1 MCIRDS
7 LSLYTDADFASDVKA
22 SLSTTGASL
31 KIEGPNTSFV
41 LSALSKKQT
50 AVCHSSTESEI
61 VAADTSIRTVGI
73 PTMIL
78 IDFVL
83 NRGVKMNF
91 YEDNQSAIKIIES
104 GYSQTLRHISRTHR
118 VNLAWLKD
126 QFTKLNIDMKYI
138 TTERQAADI
147 LTKHFVDRLK
157 WYAAL
162 LAINHYPNFSVEW
175 LMDGSPVNLE
185 EPYIRDTVPYKHST
199 SKKHTF
205 DDGTLEEFD
214 ILSEGEYADTKKA
227 DHTVLNRN
235 YTVATKPPK
244 TRKYKKNH
252 TA

>member
-1 MCIRDS
+1 MLHLHSLKIRLVSWAGDS
-7 LSLYTDADFASDVKA
+7 TDDIHLSLYTDADFASDVKA

-83 NRGVKMNF
+83 NRGVKLHF
-91 YEDNQSAIKIIES
+91 YEDNRSAIKIIES

-126 QFTKLNIDMKYI
+126 QLTKLNIDMKYI

-147 LTKHFVDRLK
+147 FTKHFTDRLK

-175 LMDGSPVNLE
+175 LLD
-185 EPYIRDTVPYKHST
+185 
-199 SKKHTF
+199 
-205 DDGTLEEFD
+205 
-214 ILSEGEYADTKKA
+214 LSLI
-227 DHTVLNRN
+227 HI
-235 YTVATKPPK
+235 
-244 TRKYKKNH
+244 
-252 TA
+252 